1 MTERIE
7 LRELFLPGDPAVILA
22 YKLLKQSFPASE
34 LIKLADWVARF
45 AWRAAGRVTG
55 LLWHVLVVEQGKL
68 LRGVVTGAYLTA
80 VNIGFIGYLAVDRTL
95 RSQGVGHLLRSRLL
109 DLFQRD
115 ARRRHIDGI
124 DAIVGE
130 VEAENPWLAK
140 LVKEHGAIALDIPYY
155 QPSVRP
161 GTEPVPLV
169 LYYQPLR
176 RIRESL
182 PAGEVVDLLYNI
194 WRHAYKIA
202 RPWQDPLF
210 REMLDAIA
218 GGRRSPAVPPRSCRR
233 QGGRRSLRSRSQE
246 AS

>member
-1 MTERIE
+1 VTERIE
-7 LRELFLPGDPAVILA
+7 FRELFLPGDPAIILA
-22 YKLLKQSFPASE
+22 YKLLKQTFPASE

-45 AWRAAGRVTG
+45 TWRTAERVTG

-80 VNIGFIGYLAVDRTL
+80 VNIGFIGYLAIDRTL
-95 RSQGVGHLLRSRLL
+95 RSQGMGHLLRSRLL

-115 ARRRHIDGI
+115 ARRRHLDGV

-130 VEAENPWLAK
+130 VEADNPWLAK
-140 LVKEHGAIALDIPYY
+140 LVKEHGAIALDIPYK

-161 GTEPVPLV
+161 GADPVSLV
-169 LYYQPLR
+169 LYYQPLN

-218 GGRRSPAVPPRSCRR
+218 GRDEIPGRPADELPIAR
-233 QGGRRSLRSRSQE
+233 E
-246 AS
+246 AIAVEE